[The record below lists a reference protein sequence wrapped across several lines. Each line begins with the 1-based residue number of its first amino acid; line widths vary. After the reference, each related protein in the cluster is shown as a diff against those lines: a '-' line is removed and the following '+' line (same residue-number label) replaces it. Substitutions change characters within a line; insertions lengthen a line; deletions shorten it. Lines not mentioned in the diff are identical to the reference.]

1 MRCGGARTGR
11 QWSGSRRGF
20 GLSPHALDAV
30 RGCSQRRAGQ
40 AAHWDAQLA
49 ADIAS
54 LSLRMQMFTRFWCR
68 LLDEDQVSA
77 LSDAG
82 GWVALQDRYV
92 HRACCLLVIL

>member
-11 QWSGSRRGF
+11 QWSESRRGF
-20 GLSPHALDAV
+20 DGWIITVTHA
-30 RGCSQRRAGQ
+30 G
-40 AAHWDAQLA
+40 DAQPE

>member
-1 MRCGGARTGR
+1 VAVPGQRGSGQRVGGVSTV
-11 QWSGSRRGF
+11 
-20 GLSPHALDAV
+20 GLTHA
-30 RGCSQRRAGQ
+30 G
-40 AAHWDAQLA
+40 DAQPE